1 MLPTVQTSG
10 GYKICLSSQNQ
21 LLVQT
26 GIVVPWLSS
35 FLVPLCGTRSNR
47 AWWHTGTVPLG

>member
-47 AWWHTGTVPLG
+47 AW